1 MKRFTILLGIASFLF
16 ISDNIAAQDSI
27 STADLLKRIEK
38 LEAEQKKPK
47 EWDASIYGWVR
58 TEYSYDSRQNT
69 YSREYNLNLY
79 PLEEKLDANGN
90 DINAAD
96 ASNFLGITTRV
107 GIRFRGP
114 DVWGAKATG
123 NIEGDFF
130 GNTELNKS
138 VGGTGAI
145 GLFRLRHATAT
156 LAWPKTSVTFGQ
168 TWYPTFVP
176 EVFPGVASFNTGIL
190 FNPFGWA
197 GQIRVRQ
204 QIVPNLTFD
213 LVAYK
218 NREFTTATAA
228 GGFSNSATINSVTP
242 TVHGQLQY
250 KDPKIVAGIGAEY
263 QSLKPV
269 IESNGL
275 VSEEK
280 LNSGMFFGYFKYT
293 NPKIVAKAYGITGGN
308 LHHLVML
315 GGFAGFTEANG
326 QESYQPVKTSAYWVD
341 LASNN
346 AKIAPGVFFGYTKNS
361 GTDSNYNNLYVRGA
375 SGTRILDNIWRAS
388 ARVDFK
394 QNKFLIVP
402 EVEYTSATWG
412 DLKPDATAGDNQ
424 KNVGN
429 VRVMA
434 RVQYSF

>member
-16 ISDNIAAQDSI
+16 ISNNIAAQDSI

-361 GTDSNYNNLYVRGA
+361 GTESNYNNLYVRGA

-424 KNVGN
+424 KTVGN